1 MTSFARRILFLL
13 FFLSGFSSL
22 IYQVVWTRIAF
33 ASFGII
39 APVLS
44 VVLSVFMLGL
54 AVGSW
59 AGGQSI
65 KALVKATGLSAA
77 FFYGGVELIIGLS
90 AFAVPSLFLISA
102 RLLLPTGQMDS
113 FNYLLCS
120 ALALGL
126 SIFPWCVFMGA
137 TFPFMMAYV
146 REQDS
151 SNTGSFSFLYL
162 ANVLGAM
169 CGAIITALV
178 LVEMLGFRHTLW
190 VAAASNFTI
199 ALVSFALA
207 AKGRGRV
214 VAQVEETHSAA
225 TPRADRASD
234 GLIKLAL
241 FSTGFTSLAMEVV
254 WSRWFTPVLKTQ
266 VYSFAMILFTY
277 LGATFVGSFLYRRDL
292 ALKKVRSHVSLFT
305 WLAMAAF
312 LPILMTDPSFRM
324 PKYEQ
329 FVIDFGGAIVVLGSI
344 VPLCALLGYLT
355 PSLIDDYAAG
365 DPRRA
370 GKGYAINVLGCILGP
385 LVACYL
391 LMPMMSGRFALIIL
405 ALPFVAFWA
414 AVCLP
419 LPQRRH
425 LRNALVIG
433 GIALYA
439 IFLSRDFE
447 ELAARDM
454 PESVVRRDYMASIIS
469 LGTKREEKHQI
480 VNGIGMT
487 KLTPIT
493 KFMAHLP
500 LALHEGKPQSALVIC
515 FGMGTTFRSSL
526 TWGIDTTVVE
536 LVPSVPKAF
545 GYYFADA
552 AKYLND
558 PNGHIVVDD
567 GRRYLSRCARKFDI
581 IVVDPPPPM
590 TTAGSSLLFSKQY
603 YTLAKEHLNP
613 NGIAVMWYPNQHD
626 EISKAVY
633 RSMHESF
640 PYLRCFE
647 SVEGWGMHLLGSLTP
662 IPQRSAAELIARMPD
677 AAKKDLKE
685 WADVT
690 DPVAYMNRVVGHQFN
705 ISDILNPDPTIAVT
719 DDRPYNEYYL
729 LRQLLPQTVKSEER
743 RVKANSDGSALSA
756 IEQN

>member
-1 MTSFARRILFLL
+1 MTSFTKRILFLL

-59 AGGQSI
+59 AGGRSI
-65 KALVKATGLSAA
+65 KTLVKATGLSAA
-77 FFYGGVELIIGLS
+77 FFYGAVELIVGLS

-126 SIFPWCVFMGA
+126 SIFPWCIFMGA
-137 TFPFMMAYV
+137 TFPLMMAYV

-151 SNTGSFSFLYL
+151 SNTGSFSYLYL

-169 CGAIITALV
+169 GGAIITALV
-178 LVEMLGFRHTLW
+178 LVEVFGFRHTLW

-199 ALVSFALA
+199 ALISFILA
-207 AKGRGRV
+207 AKGCKQV
-214 VAQVEETHSAA
+214 AAQVGEALARSM
-225 TPRADRASD
+225 PRADRPSD
-234 GLIKLAL
+234 MLIKLVL

-254 WSRWFTPVLKTQ
+254 WSRGFTPVLKTQ
-266 VYSFAMILFTY
+266 VYSFALIVFTY
-277 LGATFVGSFLYRRDL
+277 LGATFAGSFLYRRDL
-292 ALKKVRSHVSLFT
+292 ALNKVRSHVSLFT
-305 WLAMAAF
+305 WLAMATF
-312 LPILMTDPSFRM
+312 FPIIMTDPSFRM
-324 PKYEQ
+324 PKYQEYG
-329 FVIDFGGAIVVLGSI
+329 IDFGGAIVVLGSI

-355 PSLIDDYAAG
+355 PSLIDDYAGG

-370 GKGYAINVLGCILGP
+370 GRAYAINVLGCILGP

-391 LMPMMSGRFALIIL
+391 LMPLVSGRFALIIL

-419 LPQRRH
+419 MPDKRH
-425 LRNALVIG
+425 LRNGLVIG
-433 GIALYA
+433 AIALYT
-439 IFLSRDFE
+439 IFISRDFE
-447 ELAARDM
+447 ELVARLM
-454 PESVVRRDYMASIIS
+454 PNSVVRRDYMASIIS
-469 LGTKREEKHQI
+469 LGTKREEKHLV
-480 VNGIGMT
+480 VNGVAMT
-487 KLTPIT
+487 TLTPIT

-500 LALHEGKPQSALVIC
+500 LALHEGKPKSALVIC

-552 AKYLND
+552 EKYAND

-590 TTAGSSLLFSKQY
+590 ETAGSSLLFSKQY
-603 YTLAKEHLNP
+603 YELAKEHLNP
-613 NGIAVMWYPNQHD
+613 NGIAGMWYPDTHD
-626 EISKAVY
+626 PTSKAVI
-633 RSMHESF
+633 RSMYESF
-640 PYLRCFE
+640 PYLRCFD
-647 SVEGWGMHLLGSLTP
+647 SVEGWGMHIFGSMSP
-662 IPQRSAAELIARMPD
+662 IPTRTAEEVVARMPD
-677 AAKKDLKE
+677 AARADLME
-685 WADVT
+685 WTDT
-690 DPVAYMNRVVGHQFN
+690 KDPVAYVNLVLGHEF
-705 ISDILNPDPTIAVT
+705 SLADILNADRSVEVT
-719 DDRPYNEYYL
+719 DDRPYNEYYV
-729 LRQLLPQTVKSEER
+729 LRQLRKNVHPTEVSTVR
-743 RVKANSDGSALSA
+743 
-756 IEQN
+756 